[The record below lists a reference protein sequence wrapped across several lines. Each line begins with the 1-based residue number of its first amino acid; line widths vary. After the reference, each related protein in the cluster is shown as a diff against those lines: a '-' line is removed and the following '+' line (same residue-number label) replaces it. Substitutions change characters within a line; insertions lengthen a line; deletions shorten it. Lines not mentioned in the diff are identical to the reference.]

1 MKEDG
6 IIEQSKVES
15 EILLIVP
22 PDRSYDRRLP
32 LGIMQISSY
41 LTSKGFNNHIC
52 DYKGITQ
59 DEGMNKIKKFI
70 LDNKPKFVGMSCFI
84 TELPIMKEL
93 CEFIKKHNKDAVV
106 IIGGPYPTERP
117 DHFIEKKVMFDYLVL
132 GEAEESFYE
141 LIKEIKEGRD
151 GKNLN
156 GISYIKGGKLIKNP
170 ERKEIQNLD
179 DIPLPAYEKVDMKYY
194 TEPNSWTIRGV
205 YLSSLLVF
213 TARGCPYVC
222 KFCTVRDRRPRMMS
236 PAKIV
241 DHLEILSKQYKIDAI
256 QFGDDTF
263 TLYKWR
269 VYEIFKLL
277 KERNI
282 KLIFGIQTRAD
293 LLDEELV
300 KFLKE
305 NGVIQVN
312 MGIESGSDKMLKV
325 VDKRVTVER
334 IRQTAEICRRLGM
347 RMSAFMMINIP
358 GETKEDIEASMKLVK
373 EAKFN
378 VTQWSIYNPY
388 PGTDLGGELD
398 LEDLNVISKYPSKE
412 SMELIEKKYK
422 YAAYP
427 ESLENMLAYIHSQTF
442 NVRNVKMIMGGDYIP
457 SFFRFISFMFDS
469 NYYKQLG
476 SSKRKLDYITS
487 MKSQFLGL

>member
-1 MKEDG
+1 MKNNGEERNKSD
-6 IIEQSKVES
+6 II
-15 EILLIVP
+15 LIVP
-22 PDRSYDRRLP
+22 PNRSYDRRLP
-32 LGIMQISSY
+32 LGVMQISSY
-41 LTSKGFNNHIC
+41 LTSKGFDNDIL
-52 DYKGITQ
+52 DFKGIKQ
-59 DEGMNKIKKFI
+59 EEGMKKIKDELFKS
-70 LDNKPKFVGMSCFI
+70 KPSFVGMSCFI
-84 TELPIMKEL
+84 TELPIMNEL
-93 CEFIKKHNKDAVV
+93 CEFIKKENEKTVI

-117 DHFIEKKVMFDYLVL
+117 EHFVEKKLKFDYLVI
-132 GEAEESFYE
+132 GEAEEAFYE
-141 LIKEIKEGRD
+141 LIKEIKEGKD
-151 GKNLN
+151 GKDLA
-156 GISYIKGGKLIKNP
+156 SVAYVKEGKLVKNR
-170 ERKEIQNLD
+170 ERPEIQNLD
-179 DIPLPAYEKVDMKYY
+179 DIPFPAYEKVDMKYY
-194 TEPNSWTIRGV
+194 TQPNSWTIRGV
-205 YLSSLLVF
+205 YLSSLLMF

-236 PAKIV
+236 PKKIV
-241 DHLEILSKQYKIDAI
+241 DHIELLIKDYKIDGI

-282 KLIFGIQTRAD
+282 KLIYGIQTRAD

-312 MGIESGSDKMLKV
+312 MGIESGSDRMLNV
-325 VDKRVTVER
+325 VDKRVNVAR
-334 IRQTAEICRRLGM
+334 IKQTAEVCRKLGM

-358 GETKEDIEASMKLVK
+358 GETKDDIEASLALVK

-378 VTQWSIYNPY
+378 ITQWSIYNPY

-398 LEDLNVISKYPSKE
+398 LEDLNVISKFPSPE

-422 YAAYP
+422 YAVY
-427 ESLENMLAYIHSQTF
+427 SDRLEDMLAYIHSRTF
-442 NVRNVKMIMGGDYIP
+442 NIRNVKMILGGDYIP
-457 SFFRFISFMFDS
+457 SFFRFISYMS
-469 NYYKQLG
+469 NKNYFKKLWT
-476 SSKRKLDYITS
+476 SKRKIDYLTS

>member
-1 MKEDG
+1 MKED
-6 IIEQSKVES
+6 IAEQTQVLP

-41 LTSKGFNNHIC
+41 LTSKGFENDVC

-59 DEGMNKIKKFI
+59 EEGMKKIKKFI

-93 CEFIKKHNKDAVV
+93 CEFIKKQDKNTVV

-117 DHFIEKKVMFDYLVL
+117 DHFVEKEVMFDYLVL

-141 LIKEIKEGRD
+141 LIKEIKEGKD
-151 GKNLN
+151 GKNLS
-156 GISYIKGGKLIKNP
+156 GISYVHEGKLIKNP
-170 ERKEIQNLD
+170 ERPEIQNLD
-179 DIPLPAYEKVDMKYY
+179 DIPFPAYEKVDMKYY
-194 TEPNSWTIRGV
+194 TQPNSWTIRGV

-241 DHLEILSKQYKIDAI
+241 DHLEILAKKYNVDGI

-312 MGIESGSDKMLKV
+312 MGIESGSDRMLKV
-325 VDKRVTVER
+325 VDKRVDVAR

-358 GETKEDIEASMKLVK
+358 GETKQDVEESLSLVK
-373 EAKFN
+373 DAKFN

-398 LEDLNVISKYPSKE
+398 LEDLNVISKFPSKE
-412 SMELIEKKYK
+412 SMELMEKKYK
-422 YAAYP
+422 YATYP
-427 ESLENMLAYIHSQTF
+427 ESLADMLAYIHSQTF
-442 NVRNVKMIMGGDYIP
+442 NVRNVKMILGGDYIP
-457 SFFRFISFMFDS
+457 SFFRFVSFMFDINYFKKLWAS
-469 NYYKQLG
+469 N
-476 SSKRKLDYITS
+476 RKLDYVTS
-487 MKSQFLGL
+487 IKSQFLGL

>member
-1 MKEDG
+1 MEGEEKHDRKG
-6 IIEQSKVES
+6 D
-15 EILLIVP
+15 ILLIVP

-32 LGIMQISSY
+32 LGVMQISSY
-41 LTSKGFNNHIC
+41 LTSKGFDNVIL
-52 DYKGITQ
+52 DFKGITK
-59 DEGMNKIKKFI
+59 ELGMEKIKAEIK
-70 LDNKPKFVGMSCFI
+70 NTKPNFVGMSCFI

-93 CEFIKKHNKDAVV
+93 CEFIKQENDKAVI

-117 DHFIEKKVMFDYLVL
+117 EHFVEQKINFDYLVL

-151 GKNLN
+151 GKGLA
-156 GISYIKGGKLIKNP
+156 GIAYVKEENLIKNVSRP
-170 ERKEIQNLD
+170 DIQNLD
-179 DIPLPAYEKVDMKYY
+179 DIPFPAYDKVDMKYY
-194 TEPNSWTIRGV
+194 TQPNSWTIRGV
-205 YLSSLLVF
+205 YLSSLLMF

-222 KFCTVRDRRPRMMS
+222 KFCTVRDQRPRMMS
-236 PAKIV
+236 PKKIV
-241 DHLEILSKQYKIDAI
+241 DHIELLAKDYKIDGI

-277 KERNI
+277 KERNVQ
-282 KLIFGIQTRAD
+282 LIYGIQTRAD
-293 LLDEELV
+293 LLDDELV

-312 MGIESGSDKMLKV
+312 MGIESGSDRMLKV

-334 IRQTAEICRRLGM
+334 IRQTAEICRSIGM

-358 GETKEDIEASMKLVK
+358 GETEEDIEASLKLVK

-398 LEDLNVISKYPSKE
+398 LEDLNVISKFPSKE
-412 SMELIEKKYK
+412 SMELMEKKYK
-422 YAAYP
+422 YATY
-427 ESLENMLAYIHSQTF
+427 SKRLGDMLTYIHSQTF
-442 NVRNVKMIMGGDYIP
+442 NVRNVKMIFGGDYIP
-457 SFFRFISFMFDS
+457 SFFRFISYMFDG
-469 NYYKQLG
+469 NYFKKLWT
-476 SSKRKLDYITS
+476 SKRKFDYVTS